1 MAVGKQLSDGNPTG
15 TVLGQ
20 DASDLIGFHGTTGT
34 AQVALSATPAVAT
47 TRATTGAATYGLT
60 SAQMNGVLDLVLAL
74 RAALVTKGLA
84 ST

>member
-1 MAVGKQLSDGNPTG
+1 MAAKQLSDGGTAG

-20 DASDLIGFHGTTGT
+20 SASDLIGFHGTAGT
-34 AQVALSATPAVAT
+34 AQVALSATAAVSTA
-47 TRATTGAATYGLT
+47 AATSGSAIYGFT
-60 SAQMNGVLDLVLAL
+60 SAQANGIVALSNAL

>member
-1 MAVGKQLSDGNPTG
+1 MAVQFLDDGNPAG

-20 DASDLIGFHGTTGT
+20 NAAALIGFHNATPV
-34 AQVALSATPAVAT
+34 AQIALSATPAVAT

-60 SAQMNGVLDLVLAL
+60 SAQANGVLDLVLAL
-74 RAALVTKGLA
+74 RAAWVSKGLA

>member
-1 MAVGKQLSDGNPTG
+1 MTANQIGNGEPDGQL
-15 TVLGQ
+15 LGRS
-20 DASDLIGFHGTTGT
+20 ATDLIGFHGAAPT

-74 RAALVTKGLA
+74 RAALVTKGIA
-84 ST
+84 AT